1 MSFWREYGQKEL
13 DKCQHKIGNFAELII
28 IYKSIHLVPF
38 IDRERERERRNILP
52 AYSPHRRTHHFTIFI
67 NYKTMTRC
75 LFPISVRQRVGV
87 SRRVVSSSTFPS
99 IGVVTLYGTIAWCHS
114 MLIII

>member
-38 IDRERERERRNILP
+38 IDREREREETYYLL
-52 AYSPHRRTHHFTIFI
+52 THLT
-67 NYKTMTRC
+67 
-75 LFPISVRQRVGV
+75 VG
-87 SRRVVSSSTFPS
+87 
-99 IGVVTLYGTIAWCHS
+99 
-114 MLIII
+114 LIILQFSLIIKP